1 MATQP
6 KKKKKAASARYTSQP
21 KPSPMPWILG
31 AVVAL
36 AVLVGGFFWWQ
47 GQQAGGNFASLVAQG
62 QPGLQAQ
69 VVTHPDSGRGHI
81 NLGTSVMYATDPPT
95 SGIHWPNWTNP
106 GFYDRPEPKEKLVH
120 ALEHGN
126 VVIYYDQPST
136 EVLNLIRSWQR
147 RFTGQWDG
155 LVVVP
160 KQGLGQTIELTAWG
174 KFLRLETWDAPLA
187 AAFIDAYRGRGPENP
202 VR

>member
-1 MATQP
+1 MATKP
-6 KKKKKAASARYTSQP
+6 KKKKKAASKYSSQP
-21 KPSPMPWILG
+21 KPSSMTWIWG
-31 AVVAL
+31 GVGVL
-36 AVLVGGFFWWQ
+36 AVLLGGFFWWQ
-47 GQQAGGNFASLVAQG
+47 GQQSADSFEALIAQG
-62 QPGLQAQ
+62 KAGLQAR
-69 VVTHPDSGRGHI
+69 VITHPDSGRGH
-81 NLGTSVMYATDPPT
+81 GTIGVSIVYATDPPT
-95 SGIHWPNWTNP
+95 SGVHWPNWTTP

-126 VVIYYDQPST
+126 VVVYYDQPSA
-136 EVLNLIRSWQR
+136 EALNLIRSWQR

-174 KFLRLETWDAPLA
+174 KLLRLEPWDATLA

>member
-6 KKKKKAASARYTSQP
+6 KKKKKAASARYSSRP
-21 KPSPMPWILG
+21 KPSPMPWVWG
-31 AVVAL
+31 GVGVL
-36 AVLVGGFFWWQ
+36 AVLLGGLFWWQ
-47 GQQAGGNFASLVAQG
+47 GQSGGAFEALVSQG
-62 QPGLQAQ
+62 RAGLQAR
-69 VVTHPDSGRGHI
+69 VIAHPDSGRGHGT
-81 NLGTSVMYATDPPT
+81 LGVSIVYATDPPT
-95 SGIHWPNWTNP
+95 SGVHWPNWTNP
-106 GFYDRPEPKEKLVH
+106 GFYARPEPREKLVH

-126 VVIYYDQPST
+126 VVIYYDQPSA
-136 EVLNLIRSWQR
+136 EALNLIRSWQR

-160 KQGLGQTIELTAWG
+160 RQGLGQTIELTAWG
-174 KFLRLETWDAPLA
+174 KLLRLETWDAALA